1 MSFFKAYD
9 MRGTFGVDFDLDTVY
24 KVGKALPEV
33 IQKANRSLS
42 SVCRP
47 LSERPRILVGRDCR
61 VTSKDVR
68 DALVKGLVEAGAEVT
83 DLGLCT
89 TPMVYFFTA
98 EEDFDGS
105 VMITASHN
113 PPTDNGL
120 KVSMRTALP
129 VGYANGL
136 NEVERIV
143 RLFDCSDC
151 SIAGRASMDFPMVR
165 IADDVQD
172 RYLSWMRQSNNR
184 TIRTIEQL
192 SFAVDCSNGMA
203 SLLVHELF
211 PQAIVI
217 NDTLDGTFPNHS
229 PNPLKS
235 EAREQIAALVREKR
249 LDCGVIFDGD
259 ADRCMFVDESGEFVQ
274 PDYLIPVVARAT
286 LSAIEQSNNPNNR
299 TIPRII
305 HDVRTS
311 RGAIE
316 ELRRMGCEPVMV
328 PVGHA
333 FAKPI
338 LRETGA
344 VCGGELAGHYYFS
357 EFHGCDSGVLA
368 ALRILGEI
376 AKAKA
381 DGKTFSEMMDPI
393 SGVYANSGEMNF
405 KVEDKDAAIARVL
418 SCAAAV
424 LPPPVSRSEID
435 GIRIEYDEG
444 WINIRKSNTEPY
456 LRLIVECDTA
466 ERLEDWTSVLK
477 AAIGS

>member
-9 MRGTFGVDFDLDTVY
+9 MRGTFGVDFDLETVY
-24 KVGKALPEV
+24 KVGKALPQV
-33 IQKANRSLS
+33 VKGKRW
-42 SVCRP
+42 
-47 LSERPRILVGRDCR
+47 LVGRDCR

-68 DALVKGLVEAGAEVT
+68 DALVKGLEEAGAEVT

-113 PPTDNGL
+113 PPSDNGL

-143 RLFDCSDC
+143 LTPSDPNAPLTFRKFKNGEALAKP
-151 SIAGRASMDFPMVR
+151 SDSSELN
-165 IADDVQD
+165 
-172 RYLSWMRQSNNR
+172 RYLEWMKARR
-184 TIRTIEQL
+184 PDFGELRYAI
-192 SFAVDCSNGMA
+192 DCSNGMA
-203 SLLVHELF
+203 SILVHELF
-211 PQAIVI
+211 PNAVII
-217 NDTLDGTFPNHS
+217 NDAPDGTFPNHS
-229 PNPLKS
+229 PNPLKA
-235 EAREQIAALVREKR
+235 EAREQIAALVRERK

-259 ADRCMFVDESGEFVQ
+259 ADRCMFVDEKGDFVQ
-274 PDYLIPVVARAT
+274 PDYLIPVVARA
-286 LSAIEQSNNPNNR
+286 SRISSGS
-299 TIPRII
+299 RII

-311 RGAIE
+311 RGTIE
-316 ELRRMGCEPVMV
+316 ELKRMGCEPVMV

-338 LRETGA
+338 LRRIGA

-368 ALRILGEI
+368 ALRILGEV

-381 DGKTFSEMMDPI
+381 SGKVFSEMMKPI

-405 KVEDKDAAIARVL
+405 KVEDKDAAIERVL
-418 SCAAAV
+418 AAAKAK
-424 LPPPVSRSEID
+424 LPREVSRSEID
-435 GIRIEYDEG
+435 GIRIEYAEG

-456 LRLIVECDTA
+456 LRLIVECDTV
-466 ERLEDWTSVLK
+466 ERLEDWVGILK
-477 AAIGS
+477 TAVGT